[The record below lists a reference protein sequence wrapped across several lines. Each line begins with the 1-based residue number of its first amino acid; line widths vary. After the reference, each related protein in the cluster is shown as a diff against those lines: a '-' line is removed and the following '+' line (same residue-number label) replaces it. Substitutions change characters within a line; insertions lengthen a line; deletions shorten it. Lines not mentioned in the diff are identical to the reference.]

1 MAVLQRR
8 FASSL
13 GVYAF
18 ELVEKVNPVMSIR
31 IFYLVVADSNCTV
44 GPRYGSMGAPA
55 CISEY
60 FPLHRSNLTWRSL
73 FSSC

>member
-13 GVYAF
+13 GIYAF

-31 IFYLVVADSNCTV
+31 VFYLVVADSNRMA
-44 GPRYGSMGAPA
+44 GPRYGSMSAPA
-55 CISEY
+55 CIREY
-60 FPLHRSNLTWRSL
+60 FPLHRSNLTLQSL